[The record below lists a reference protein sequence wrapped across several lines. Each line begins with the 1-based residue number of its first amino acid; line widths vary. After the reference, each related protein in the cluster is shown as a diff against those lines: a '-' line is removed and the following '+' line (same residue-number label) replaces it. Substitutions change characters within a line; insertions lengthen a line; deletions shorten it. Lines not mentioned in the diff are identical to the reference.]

1 MSDFGRKDIGD
12 KIESSLKPDSQKS
25 TPEQFKDKVTDKADN
40 LAGDATSDNQ
50 KSFVQQASDAIFDLC
65 QRIIE
70 EGEHRPDRTGTGT
83 KSLFAPPQ
91 LRFDLSNDTFPLLT
105 TKKVFIKGI
114 IHELL
119 WFIAGSTD
127 ANILSEKGVKIWEG
141 NGSREF
147 LDSLGLNHR
156 KVGDL
161 GPVYGFQWRH
171 FGAEYIDCDT
181 DYSNQGFDQLSD
193 IIKKLKTNP
202 YDRRI
207 IMSAWNP
214 PDFKKMAL
222 PPCHVFCQFYVNFPQ
237 GKKPK
242 LSCLLYQ
249 RSCDMGLGVPFNIAS
264 YALLTKMIA
273 HIVDMDCGEFIHT
286 MGDAH
291 VYLDHID
298 ALKEQF
304 TRIPKQFPKLKI
316 KRDVESINDF
326 KFEDFE
332 ISEYDPYPTIKMKM
346 SV

>member
-1 MSDFGRKDIGD
+1 MTFPPNSA
-12 KIESSLKPDSQKS
+12 
-25 TPEQFKDKVTDKADN
+25 EQAY
-40 LAGDATSDNQ
+40 L
-50 KSFVQQASDAIFDLC
+50 DLC
-65 QRIIE
+65 KKIIE

-91 LRFDLSNDTFPLLT
+91 LRFDLSNDSFPLLT
-105 TKKVFIKGI
+105 TKRVFSKGI

-119 WFIAGSTD
+119 WFVEGSTD
-127 ANILSEKGVKIWEG
+127 ANKLSEKGVKIWEG
-141 NGSREF
+141 NGSRQF
-147 LDSLGLNHR
+147 LDNLGLTDR
-156 KVGDL
+156 RVGDL

-171 FGAEYIDCDT
+171 FGAEYKTCED
-181 DYSNQGFDQLSD
+181 DYTGQGVDQLQD
-193 IIKKLKTNP
+193 VIKKLKTNP

-214 PDFKKMAL
+214 PDFPKMAL
-222 PPCHVFCQFYVNFPQ
+222 PPCHVFCQFYVNFPTETPESNVS
-237 GKKPK
+237 KLAKRSRPK

-273 HIVDMDCGEFIHT
+273 HVVDMDCGEFIHT
-286 MGDAH
+286 LGDAH

-298 ALKEQF
+298 ALKTQMER
-304 TRIPKQFPKLKI
+304 TPKQFPKLVIREDRKSEI
-316 KRDVESINDF
+316 TSIDDF

-332 ISEYDPYPTIKMKM
+332 IVGYEPAAAIKMNM

>member
-1 MSDFGRKDIGD
+1 MTAS
-12 KIESSLKPDSQKS
+12 ENQA
-25 TPEQFKDKVTDKADN
+25 EQAY
-40 LAGDATSDNQ
+40 L
-50 KSFVQQASDAIFDLC
+50 DLC
-65 QRIIE
+65 ERIIK

-105 TKKVFIKGI
+105 TKKVFSKGI

-119 WFIAGSTD
+119 WFVQGCTD
-127 ANILSEKGVKIWEG
+127 AKKLSEKGVKIWEG
-141 NGSREF
+141 NGSREY
-147 LDSLGLNHR
+147 LDSIGLTDR
-156 KVGDL
+156 REGDL

-171 FGAEYIDCDT
+171 FGAEYTDCDA
-181 DYSNQGFDQLSD
+181 DYSGQGYDQLQD

-222 PPCHVFCQFYVNFPQ
+222 PPCHVFCQFYVNFPSKEAPDSNNNKQ
-237 GKKPK
+237 QKSSAKPR

-273 HIVDMDCGEFIHT
+273 HVVDMDCGEFIHT

-291 VYLDHID
+291 VYLDHIE
-298 ALKEQF
+298 ALETQLERTPRK
-304 TRIPKQFPKLKI
+304 FPRLVI
-316 KRDVESINDF
+316 KDERKDEIKNIDDF
-326 KFEDFE
+326 KFEDFQIVGYE
-332 ISEYDPYPTIKMKM
+332 PDAPIKMKM